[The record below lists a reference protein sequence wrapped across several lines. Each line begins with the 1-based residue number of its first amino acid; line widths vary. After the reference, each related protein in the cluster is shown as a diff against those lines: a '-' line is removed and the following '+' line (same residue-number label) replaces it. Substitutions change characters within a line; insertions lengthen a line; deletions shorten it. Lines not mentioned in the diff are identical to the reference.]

1 MIFYN
6 LGAGQPLLQLMP
18 NNNSATAATPQ
29 SGTGN
34 VPPTQ
39 PATTQLNSTQLP
51 AVANPSSDSHVT
63 PEVMSS
69 PNRHIALRPLRPPTY
84 SSLRR

>member
-1 MIFYN
+1 
-6 LGAGQPLLQLMP
+6 MP
-18 NNNSATAATPQ
+18 NNNLATAGLPFSVTPTPQ
-29 SGTGN
+29 SGTGSI
-34 VPPTQ
+34 PPTQ

-51 AVANPSSDSHVT
+51 AVANSSSDSHVT

-69 PNRHIALRPLRPPTY
+69 PNRHTALRPLRPPTY